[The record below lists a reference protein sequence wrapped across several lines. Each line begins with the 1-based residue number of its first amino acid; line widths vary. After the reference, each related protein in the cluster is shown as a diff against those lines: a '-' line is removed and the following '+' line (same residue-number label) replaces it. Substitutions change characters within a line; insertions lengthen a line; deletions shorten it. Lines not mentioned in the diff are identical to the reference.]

1 MLPKIKNLHLFRLK
15 KGISISVV
23 SRNIHSKY
31 VVIINIKGSKNVFAG
46 WSEKSSFEAY
56 KEAKLKFLISKN
68 KEFAKIYR
76 KISGE
81 KTPKR
86 GQIYENGLGKKHQ
99 KFPKKTKFQRFY
111 TGKLLK

>member
-15 KGISISVV
+15 KGINISVV

-31 VVIINIKGSKNVFAG
+31 VVIINIKGSKKVFAG

-68 KEFAKIYR
+68 KKFAKIYR
-76 KISGE
+76 KISG
-81 KTPKR
+81 
-86 GQIYENGLGKKHQ
+86 KKS
-99 KFPKKTKFQRFY
+99 PKKSKY
-111 TGKLLK
+111 MEIV